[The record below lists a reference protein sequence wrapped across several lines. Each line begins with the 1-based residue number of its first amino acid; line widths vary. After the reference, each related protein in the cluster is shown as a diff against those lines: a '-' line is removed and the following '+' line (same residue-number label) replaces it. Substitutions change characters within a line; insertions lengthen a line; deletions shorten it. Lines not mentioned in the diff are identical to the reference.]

1 MTGGAE
7 KLAIGETVRLRGRA
21 PWGTL
26 VQIGVGTR
34 WCVVKWAETPGPKIV
49 HLDEL
54 ERGTSI
60 SSAKT

>member
-1 MTGGAE
+1 MTNRAE
-7 KLAIGETVRLRGRA
+7 ALAVGETVRLRGRA

-54 ERGTSI
+54 ERGTSTP
-60 SSAKT
+60 STKT